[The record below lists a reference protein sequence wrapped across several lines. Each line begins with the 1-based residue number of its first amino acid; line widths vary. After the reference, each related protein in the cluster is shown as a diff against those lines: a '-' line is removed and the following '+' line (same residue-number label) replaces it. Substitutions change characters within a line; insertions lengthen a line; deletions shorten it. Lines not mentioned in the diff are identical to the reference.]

1 VDLAPGNRL
10 QRRRS
15 CRSGRFGCAIL
26 LALAAAACAPEHP
39 DDLFGMNL
47 EIRSQQPWASDP
59 ELRRRLHA
67 LVEESC
73 AHMELDPSLLYG
85 MTLRIEDGEI
95 ACGTVGRAR
104 GCTWRDAGVISVSTL
119 AWLSTLPRVPCVE
132 DTPIPHELLHVSIGD
147 EDHLD
152 PRWDSAVYWGPL
164 WASVS
169 RPDCSG
175 EPATL
180 IW

>member
-1 VDLAPGNRL
+1 VDQAPGRCPQRL
-10 QRRRS
+10 RS
-15 CRSGRFGCAIL
+15 SRAGRSAL
-26 LALAAAACAPEHP
+26 LVALALAVACAPEHP

-59 ELRRRLHA
+59 ELRPRLHA
-67 LVEESC
+67 LLEESC
-73 AHMELDPSLLYG
+73 AHMGLDPSLLYG

-95 ACGTVGRAR
+95 VCGPVARAR

-132 DTPIPHELLHVSIGD
+132 DTPIPHELLHVAIAD

-152 PRWDSAVYWGPL
+152 PRWDSPVFWAPL
-164 WASVS
+164 WWEVS